1 MGRLKP
7 VLDTNILIDYL
18 NGIADARAEISR
30 YGKAAISTVTWAEVM
45 VGCRDGEERLL
56 HDFLLGFEVL
66 PFDLQIADIAWRLR
80 RQYKMRLPDAV
91 IWATAKRACTLL
103 VTRDTNDFPEGE
115 PDIRIPY
122 RL

>member
-18 NGIADARAEISR
+18 NGIAEARAEIAR
-30 YGKAAISTVTWAEVM
+30 YDNVAISTVTWAEVM

-66 PFDLQIADIAWRLR
+66 VFDLQIADIAWRLR

-91 IWATAKRACTLL
+91 IWATAKHTRTLL
-103 VTRDTNDFPEGE
+103 VTRNTNDFPEGE
-115 PDIRIPY
+115 PDIRFPY

>member
-1 MGRLKP
+1 MKP

-18 NGIADARAEISR
+18 NGIAEARAEIAR
-30 YGKAAISTVTWAEVM
+30 YGNVAISTVTWAEVM

-56 HDFLLGFEVL
+56 QDFLLGFEVF

-91 IWATAKRACTLL
+91 IWATAKHTRTLL
-103 VTRDTNDFPEGE
+103 VTRNTNDFPEGE
-115 PDIRIPY
+115 PDIRFPY